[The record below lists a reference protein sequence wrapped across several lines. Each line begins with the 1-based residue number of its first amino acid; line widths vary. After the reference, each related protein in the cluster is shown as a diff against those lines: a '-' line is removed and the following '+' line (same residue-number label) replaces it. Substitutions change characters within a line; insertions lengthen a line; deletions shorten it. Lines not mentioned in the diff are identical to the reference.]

1 MENKS
6 LGAIIKEERQKRNI
20 TQAELGRRIGLKA
33 ARVSKI
39 ESGAPITPEVAS
51 FILGKM
57 GSQLQI
63 SVVGADQYDEK
74 LSDFVLMS
82 ILSFADSKQI
92 SYEAAFKYLTMF
104 KGISFLTEQH
114 DIEQTLGFDEIVSDL
129 SRVCSNHGG
138 AL

>member
-1 MENKS
+1 
-6 LGAIIKEERQKRNI
+6 
-20 TQAELGRRIGLKA
+20 
-33 ARVSKI
+33 
-39 ESGAPITPEVAS
+39 
-51 FILGKM
+51 M

-63 SVVGADQYDEK
+63 SVVGADTYDEK

-92 SYEAAFKYLTMF
+92 SYESAFKYLTMF
-104 KGISFLTEQH
+104 KGINFLTEHH